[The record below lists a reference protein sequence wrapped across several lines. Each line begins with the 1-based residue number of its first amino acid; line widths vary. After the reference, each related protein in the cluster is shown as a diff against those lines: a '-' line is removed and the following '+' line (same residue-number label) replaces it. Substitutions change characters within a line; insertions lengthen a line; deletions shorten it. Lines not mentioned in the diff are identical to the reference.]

1 MPLLQLSGVFIV
13 LSLFGFGGGNAII
26 PQMHQEVV
34 NQFGWVTSPQF
45 SQDFALARLAPGPTT
60 TMSALIGYSVAG
72 LPGAVVATAGVF
84 VPAMLLAT
92 LVGSLY
98 LRMGDHPAR
107 QVIAKAIGPIVMGL
121 VWAGA
126 WTIADGAIVNPLTA
140 ALAVAIFV
148 LTLRTKINASLMI
161 LGAGVLG
168 ALFL

>member
-1 MPLLQLSGVFIV
+1 MVLWQLAGVFVV
-13 LSLFGFGGGNAII
+13 LSVFGFGGGNAII

-34 NQFGWVTSPQF
+34 NHFAWVTSPQF

-60 TMSALIGYSVAG
+60 TMSALIGYAVAG

-84 VPAMLLAT
+84 VPAMLIAT
-92 LVGSLY
+92 IVGSLY
-98 LRMGDHPAR
+98 LRLGDHPVR
-107 QVIAKAIGPIVMGL
+107 KVVSTAIGPIVMGL

-126 WTIADGAIVNPLTA
+126 WTIANGAVVGPLTG
-140 ALAVAIFV
+140 AVAAVIFV

-161 LGAGVLG
+161 LAAGAVG